1 MKRRILWASLAAL
14 VLAAIPA
21 PPAAGTRPRSIMH
34 APLRGPAPALPAS
47 LDTDGDGWIDT
58 VEINLGSDP
67 ANASS
72 TPESVSV
79 AASCMDG
86 ADDDLNGLIDEA
98 DPGCEPPDLST
109 DRFPPAGSDR
119 FESTM
124 ALDGYEL
131 VTPLGTCPLDFDGTG
146 PTVVERGAPVGAGG
160 GLREVDTEIV
170 AMQLSGTGTLL
181 PGSPC
186 NPGSSPTSFPATILE
201 DPAQASAGK
210 LTDTDP
216 RPARDFPAD
225 SFFDVL
231 FLIDTPLG
239 LLPGGPPDGP
249 MGDPV
254 RVSNTVRSIPP
265 YYTPANPKLNPDCY
279 TVAGLPHQHC
289 PKPPLDHF
297 KCYGG
302 RFPAFDERRVTLEDQ
317 FESKKTQVVRANR
330 FCNPVSK
337 NGQEIF
343 DPGGHLKR
351 YRIRDVRG
359 QPPFGGLGV
368 LVQNQFGDQGLTVE
382 RPIGLF
388 VPSRKGSESKPV
400 ALDHYKCY
408 AVQGAQI
415 GEKVT
420 LEDQFDVEDGRV
432 EKASVLEPVTL
443 CNPVAKTVHGV
454 IAPVG
459 DPAWHLVCYAIE
471 TRRFRPRTV
480 IVRNQFGKER
490 VRVRE
495 PIELCVPSM
504 KTEELPPV
512 EVDDFPDS
520 ELTVHISTPDGSEAV
535 RVNGDTTVKVNL
547 AEIGDTDDDGL
558 EQVPTHVTEM
568 QLTGTSELYGSV
580 SITFREASEDP
591 GQAPVGEIE
600 ERVND
605 TPGVLD
611 VPPFTETGVADSFFD
626 IAFEVTLAVQN
637 VQEVLHTC
645 VPLKPTGTITRK
657 PPDTGEAM
665 TTERVVQLCD
675 AQDQPTSFQFGPL
688 TFVPN
693 PG

>member
-1 MKRRILWASLAAL
+1 MKRRILVGSLAAL

-21 PPAAGTRPRSIMH
+21 PPAAGIRPRLAAHS
-34 APLRGPAPALPAS
+34 PVRGPAPALPAS
-47 LDTDGDGWIDT
+47 LDSDGDGWIDT

-72 TPESVSV
+72 APESVSV

-86 ADDDLNGLIDEA
+86 VDNDLNGPTDEA

-109 DRFPPAGSDR
+109 DTFPRAGSDT

-124 ALDGYEL
+124 ALDGYDL
-131 VTPLGTCPLDFDGTG
+131 VTALGTCPLDFDGMG
-146 PTVVERGAPVGAGG
+146 PTVVERGARVGLGG

-186 NPGSSPTSFPATILE
+186 NPGSSPSSFSATILE
-201 DPAQASAGK
+201 DPGTTSSGK
-210 LTDTDP
+210 ITDTDP
-216 RPARDFPAD
+216 RPARDFPAE
-225 SFFDVL
+225 SFFDVY

-239 LLPGGPPDGP
+239 LLPIGPPDGP

-254 RVSNTVRSIPP
+254 HVSNTVRSIPP

-279 TVAGLPHQHC
+279 TVAGLPHEHC

-302 RFPAFDERRVTLEDQ
+302 RFPAFEERKILLEDQ
-317 FESKKTQVVRANR
+317 FESKKTRVVKANR

-337 NGQEIF
+337 NGQKIF

-351 YRIRDVRG
+351 YRTRDAPG
-359 QPPFGGLGV
+359 QPPFGGLDV
-368 LVQNQFGDQGLTVE
+368 LVQNQFGDQELTVE
-382 RPIGLF
+382 RSIGLF
-388 VPSRKGSESKPV
+388 VPSRKGKESKPV
-400 ALDHYKCY
+400 AIDHYKCY

-432 EKASVLEPVTL
+432 EKATVLEPVTL

-454 IAPVG
+454 TTPVG

-490 VRVRE
+490 VRVQE
-495 PIELCVPSM
+495 PVELCVPSM
-504 KTEELPPV
+504 KSEELPPV

-520 ELTVHISTPDGSEAV
+520 ELTVHISSPDGSEAV
-535 RVNGDTTVKVNL
+535 RVNGDTTVEVDL
-547 AEIGDTDDDGL
+547 GEIGDTDDDGL
-558 EQVPTHVTEM
+558 EQVPVEMTSM
-568 QLTGTSELYGSV
+568 QLTGTSELYGNV
-580 SITFREASEDP
+580 RITFRDASEDP

-600 ERVND
+600 EKVNN
-605 TPGVLD
+605 TPDVLD
-611 VPPFTETGVADSFFD
+611 VPPFTETGTADSSFD
-626 IAFEVTLAVQN
+626 IALQVTLVVQN
-637 VQEVLHTC
+637 VREVLHTC
-645 VPLKPTGTITRK
+645 LPVQPTGTITRK
-657 PPDTGEAM
+657 PPAADEAM
-665 TTERVVQLCD
+665 TTEQVVQLCD
-675 AQDQPTSFQFGPL
+675 AQDQPTSFQLGPL
-688 TFVPN
+688 TFVPD